1 MPWTGIMPGKT
12 DLKRYE
18 RIGMHPQQLLEYIIR
33 PTLKKLGHWS
43 ESAEQLL
50 LATAAHE
57 SHCGEYVQQINGP
70 ALGIYQCEP
79 ATHRDIWINYLACR
93 EDGLIRKVGQ
103 FATPYFGIPHDREL
117 ITNLAYATAMCRV
130 HYLRVSEPLP
140 KPGDI
145 EGMAEYWGKY
155 YQTQNDPAKK
165 RQFVANWNR
174 YAAPVAA

>member
-1 MPWTGIMPGKT
+1 MPWTNITPGKT
-12 DLKRYE
+12 DLKKHE
-18 RIGMHPQQLLEYIIR
+18 RPGMHPQQLLEYIIR

-57 SHCGEYVQQINGP
+57 SHCGEYVRQSNGGC
-70 ALGIYQCEP
+70 ALGIFQMEP
-79 ATHRDIWINYLACR
+79 ATHKDIWNNYLVYKDELR
-93 EDGLIRKVGQ
+93 GQ
-103 FATPYFGIPHDREL
+103 VREL
-117 ITNLAYATAMCRV
+117 IVSKRIWKPEDTELIWNLAYATAMCRV

-174 YAAPVAA
+174 FAAVA